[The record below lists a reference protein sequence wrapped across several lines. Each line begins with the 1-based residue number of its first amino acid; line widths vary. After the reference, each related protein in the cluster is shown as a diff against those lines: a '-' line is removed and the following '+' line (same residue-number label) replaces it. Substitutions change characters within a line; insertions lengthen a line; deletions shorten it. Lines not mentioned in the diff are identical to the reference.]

1 LPVAGTARKA
11 IARAGA
17 VAGLYA
23 RSLYELAEAA
33 GGRAKVMQIA
43 DELEQVCELSRSD
56 RAFTEF
62 LVSPIVDRD
71 RRGESLRRILDGRV
85 TDLFL
90 RFMLVLNARGRLG
103 HLEPIGEAYDRM
115 VNEAFGRIEVDVY
128 TPTPLDA
135 GGLESL
141 KKRVGEVLGKEPVMH
156 AWVDPDMIGG
166 LRLRVGDQLIDGSV
180 AGGLRRLRQTLL
192 GGSSPKLRERID
204 HIIDDKGG
212 KP

>member
-1 LPVAGTARKA
+1 MAGSVRKA
-11 IARAGA
+11 IPRAGA
-17 VAGLYA
+17 VAGVYA

-56 RAFTEF
+56 RAFAEF
-62 LVSPIVDRD
+62 LVSPIVDRE
-71 RRGESLRRILDGRV
+71 RRGESLRRIFDGRV
-85 TDLFL
+85 TDLLL

-103 HLEPIGEAYDRM
+103 HLEPIGEAYDRI

-128 TPTPLDA
+128 TPAPLDA
-135 GGLESL
+135 SGLESL
-141 KKRVGEVLGKEPVMH
+141 KKRVGAALGKEPVLY
-156 AWVDPDMIGG
+156 ARVDPAMIGG

-180 AGGLRRLRQTLL
+180 AGGLRRLRRTLL
-192 GGSSPKLRERID
+192 GGGSPKLRERLD
-204 HIIDDKGG
+204 RIIDDKGG

>member
-1 LPVAGTARKA
+1 MAGTAKKSIPRS
-11 IARAGA
+11 GA

-33 GGRAKVMQIA
+33 GGRAKVTQIA
-43 DELEQVCELSRSD
+43 DELEQVCEVSRSD
-56 RAFTEF
+56 RAFAEF

-71 RRGESLRRILDGRV
+71 RRGESLRRIFDGRV
-85 TDLFL
+85 TDLLL

-103 HLEPIGEAYDRM
+103 HLEPIGEAYDRI

-128 TPTPLDA
+128 TPAPLDA
-135 GGLESL
+135 SGLESL
-141 KKRVGEVLGKEPVMH
+141 KKRVGAALGKEPVFY
-156 AWVDPDMIGG
+156 ARVDPAMIGG

-192 GGSSPKLRERID
+192 GGASPKLRERLD
-204 HIIDDKGG
+204 RIIDDKGG